1 MLLLPILQI
10 NEETRKLGNLA
21 KVTRNQD
28 FYPGG
33 LVLEFIFLFATLCMS
48 RMGHPHIGGI
58 FYWSILTLLF
68 DPMAKALISCAVY
81 HTWKE
86 SGLGNRWECEL
97 STFSRVWLWRRLL
110 MNYYNPSR
118 SFLGARSSV
127 CPSRL
132 RGTNKE
138 TGGLVLLRGRG
149 SGRWGLS
156 CRKSEDLLVREG
168 RARDLKTGQPNGSG
182 VQNREML

>member
-1 MLLLPILQI
+1 
-10 NEETRKLGNLA
+10 
-21 KVTRNQD
+21 
-28 FYPGG
+28 
-33 LVLEFIFLFATLCMS
+33 
-48 RMGHPHIGGI
+48 
-58 FYWSILTLLF
+58 
-68 DPMAKALISCAVY
+68 
-81 HTWKE
+81 
-86 SGLGNRWECEL
+86 
-97 STFSRVWLWRRLL
+97 

-138 TGGLVLLRGRG
+138 TGGLVLLRGGRG

-182 VQNREML
+182 LQN